1 MIVAYLGWAIYAS
14 LYIFRP
20 RSRTDSHTIL
30 TTAVLLAFW
39 AMFAIQ
45 RSPWTFYVYVAFPC
59 YFWNQVITHAGK
71 PMMVWFRDSQNSP
84 RIYAKFLFW
93 TVLVVGVLQS
103 MVVREI
109 Q

>member
-20 RSRTDSHTIL
+20 QPGSDSHTIV
-30 TTAVLLAFW
+30 TTVVLLAFW

-59 YFWNQVITHAGK
+59 YFWNQVITHAAQ
-71 PMMVWFRDSQNSP
+71 PMVVWFRGPQKSP
-84 RIYAKFLFW
+84 RIYAKRLSQAA
-93 TVLVVGVLQS
+93 LVVGVLQS

-109 Q
+109 